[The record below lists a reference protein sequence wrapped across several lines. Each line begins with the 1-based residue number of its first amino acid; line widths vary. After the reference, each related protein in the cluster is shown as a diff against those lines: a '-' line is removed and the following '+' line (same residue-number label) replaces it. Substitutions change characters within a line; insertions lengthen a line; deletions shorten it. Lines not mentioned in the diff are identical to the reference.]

1 MMKTFLITFFLI
13 FSLQSWTKADDIKE
27 FEIEGLSIG
36 SSLLD
41 FFSKKKIKSS
51 KVDWYDDLEKNRY
64 VAFAF
69 DSPNFETYDFVDVWT
84 KYNDDKY
91 LIDTIAGVIYFGDN
105 KPIKNIE
112 NCYEEQKIIANQL
125 LQIFENATKL
135 GPSSLAHSGDPS
147 GKSTYTDIYLKLD
160 NGYEVVIA
168 CYDWSEEALEKMNK
182 ADHIYISIRS
192 LELEKWL
199 N

>member
-1 MMKTFLITFFLI
+1 MKVFLIILI
-13 FSLQSWTKADDIKE
+13 TIFNLNSLTKADDIKE
-27 FEIEGLSIG
+27 FEIEGLSVG

-64 VAFAF
+64 TAFAF
-69 DSPNFETYDFVDVWT
+69 ESPNFETYDFVDVWT

-91 LIDTIAGVIYFGDN
+91 LIDTIAGVIYFGNN
-105 KPIKNIE
+105 KPIKNVQ
-112 NCYEEQKIIANQL
+112 NCYEEQKVIANEL
-125 LQIFENATKL
+125 MQIFKSAKKI
-135 GPSSLAHSGDPS
+135 GPSTLEHTGDPS
-147 GKSTYTDIYLKLD
+147 GKSTYTDIYLKLN

-168 CYDWSEEALEKMNK
+168 CYDWSDELLKKENK
-182 ADHIYISIRS
+182 ADHSYVSIRS

>member
-1 MMKTFLITFFLI
+1 MRIFITIIVLI

-41 FFSKKKIKSS
+41 FFSKRKIESS
-51 KVDWYDDLEKNRY
+51 IVDWYDDLEKNRY

-125 LQIFENATKL
+125 LQIFESATKL
-135 GPSSLAHSGDPS
+135 GPSSLEHTGDPI
-147 GKSTYTDIYLKLD
+147 GKSTYTDIYLKI
-160 NGYEVVIA
+160 NNE
-168 CYDWSEEALEKMNK
+168 
-182 ADHIYISIRS
+182 
-192 LELEKWL
+192 
-199 N
+199 

>member
-1 MMKTFLITFFLI
+1 MRILVTLFILILGF
-13 FSLQSWTKADDIKE
+13 QSWTKADDIKE

-41 FFSKKKIKSS
+41 FFSKKKIESS

-105 KPIKNIE
+105 KPIKDIQ
-112 NCYEEQKIIANQL
+112 NCYEEQKIITNEL
-125 LQIFENATKL
+125 MQIFKSAKKI
-135 GPSSLAHSGDPS
+135 GPSTLEHTGDPS
-147 GKSTYTDIYLKLD
+147 GKSTYTDFYLKL
-160 NGYEVVIA
+160 NNEYEVVIA

>member
-1 MMKTFLITFFLI
+1 MKLIKKIFNNFFI
-13 FSLQSWTKADDIKE
+13 YISLPNWTKADDIKD
-27 FEIEGLSIG
+27 FEIEGLSVG

-41 FFSKKKIKSS
+41 HFLKKIKASV
-51 KVDWYDDLEKNRY
+51 VDWYDDLEKNRY
-64 VAFAF
+64 VAFV

-84 KYNDDKY
+84 KHNDDKY

-112 NCYEEQKIIANQL
+112 NCYEEQKIIANEL
-125 LQIFENATKL
+125 LQILKVQQV
-135 GPSSLAHSGDPS
+135 GPSTLEHPGDPS
-147 GKSTYTDIYLKLD
+147 GKSTYTDIYLQL
-160 NGYEVVIA
+160 NNEYEVVIA

-182 ADHIYISIRS
+182 ADHIYVSIRS